1 MVCIGPLTNI
11 ATAVKKDKT
20 FGSRLKECF
29 IMGGNYYGNN
39 TSRENSTTNAT
50 ISRFQYSTSPS
61 SAIFQH
67 HQHMEFTFHN
77 PYVMLELEPK

>member
-67 HQHMEFTFHN
+67 HLYIEFTFHN
-77 PYVMLELEPK
+77 PYIILELEPK